1 MALQVDDIIEF
12 VETWRIENGIANN
25 LELSN
30 DQIIKFVSELQNKI
44 AEMDYSVPEG
54 VTIIGYSGNSNK
66 CEAWKIVAKVADP
79 KQKVAYY
86 ISNLPAGELIGKRR
100 DDLESALETV
110 VGEDNVDKIIGGYDS
125 DGKRL
130 KGGSCGFGDD
140 LLSIDDFVSSKLMG
154 EF

>member
-66 CEAWKIVAKVADP
+66 FLQHPSDE
-79 KQKVAYY
+79 YY
-86 ISNLPAGELIGKRR
+86 FVIPSTAGRNNGS
-100 DDLESALETV
+100 D
-110 VGEDNVDKIIGGYDS
+110 YPDS
-125 DGKRL
+125 
-130 KGGSCGFGDD
+130 KGAAG
-140 LLSIDDFVSSKLMG
+140 
-154 EF
+154 